1 MPGFR
6 VYMFG
11 SIPFPVPAAE
21 VERGM
26 SCNYLAL
33 WPGEGRWR
41 VDNHDK
47 VILELNSV
55 INLRCDGDDSIVIQ
69 DNSNLCFLSI
79 RKMLRK
85 RQGTK

>member
-26 SCNYLAL
+26 SCNR
-33 WPGEGRWR
+33 ESFSR
-41 VDNHDK
+41 V
-47 VILELNSV
+47 
-55 INLRCDGDDSIVIQ
+55 
-69 DNSNLCFLSI
+69 F
-79 RKMLRK
+79 
-85 RQGTK
+85 

>member
-26 SCNYLAL
+26 SCVSYNVRIRRFR
-33 WPGEGRWR
+33 GRIY
-41 VDNHDK
+41 VNHH
-47 VILELNSV
+47 
-55 INLRCDGDDSIVIQ
+55 R
-69 DNSNLCFLSI
+69 LSDC
-79 RKMLRK
+79 
-85 RQGTK
+85 GFF